1 MLATFIPHLLEYKS
15 AGTISQGRRWV
26 NHASAPAL
34 AGAQRKYRM
43 NPLRLYVNVA
53 RQRVGSRCNSF
64 LAEAAS
70 CRDGVEAKSPTRHNR
85 EAGADFRNLS
95 SMKPG
100 LGPIRMRT
108 FDVTPLLLRM
118 KLAAAISILRLG
130 RGEFDSAAVAAMI
143 SEHQSQARR
152 LHAAGEIG
160 AARRMARRAAAL
172 RGLLVHGPDPRRMVA
187 EVELP
192 EGYHGK
198 IMLVRLTGG
207 GFADTVCLRS
217 GDGWHREILT
227 NTRAELK
234 DLGFLKTLVDPLGGA
249 YARFELDGSIA
260 IWGTSD
266 EYGCCD
272 KEEASRMIARTYPE
286 RPVRIDQELRDS

>member
-1 MLATFIPHLLEYKS
+1 MMSRLE
-15 AGTISQGRRWV
+15 
-26 NHASAPAL
+26 ASPAL
-34 AGAQRKYRM
+34 
-43 NPLRLYVNVA
+43 
-53 RQRVGSRCNSF
+53 
-64 LAEAAS
+64 
-70 CRDGVEAKSPTRHNR
+70 HNR
-85 EAGADFRNLS
+85 EAGAEFHNS
-95 SMKPG
+95 PNMKPG
-100 LGPIRMRT
+100 PAPIRERK
-108 FDVTPLLLRM
+108 FDVTRLLLRM
-118 KLAAAISILRLG
+118 RLAAALPILRNG
-130 RGEFDSAAVAAMI
+130 RGEFDSEAVAEMI
-143 SEHQSQARR
+143 SKHQSQARR

-198 IMLVRLTGG
+198 ILLVRLAGG

-217 GDGWHREILT
+217 GDGWHREILI

-234 DLGFLKTLVDPLGGA
+234 DLGFLKTRVDPLGGA
-249 YARFELDGSIA
+249 YARFEPDGSIV

-286 RPVRIDQELRDS
+286 KPVRINQELRDS